1 MSLLK
6 TLGSV
11 NKLSYRAFNQKKK
24 KKKKCCLDFEFVAIL
39 LWGKLTQLN
48 LNISFGIIIGLVF
61 FFFFKF
67 YFNLIFL

>member
-11 NKLSYRAFNQKKK
+11 NKLSYRAFDQKKK
-24 KKKKCCLDFEFVAIL
+24 KQKKKKCCLDFEFVALIK

-48 LNISFGIIIGLVF
+48 LNILFGIIIVLVF
-61 FFFFKF
+61 FFFF
-67 YFNLIFL
+67 

>member
-11 NKLSYRAFNQKKK
+11 NKLSHRAFDQKKKK
-24 KKKKCCLDFEFVAIL
+24 KKKKCCLDFEFVALIK

-48 LNISFGIIIGLVF
+48 LNISFGIIIVLVF
-61 FFFFKF
+61 FFF
-67 YFNLIFL
+67 

>member
-48 LNISFGIIIGLVF
+48 LNISFGIIIVLVF
-61 FFFFKF
+61 LILFFYKDN
-67 YFNLIFL
+67 FNI